1 MSAEHFNKA
10 YTYFSNRCSK
20 KELSAREVM
29 IGLQKYQ
36 LKLSEKHKLINR
48 LKKDSTLTIIDMP
61 KHLQMIDLIFTSGE
75 N

>member
-36 LKLSEKHKLINR
+36 LKLSEKHKLIN
-48 LKKDSTLTIIDMP
+48 DMP